1 MKYVVTIIFFLTLF
15 IAATVVAHS
24 QVPPHHKKRGKQY
37 DYKRI
42 GIQKVKP
49 FYAKR

>member
-1 MKYVVTIIFFLTLF
+1 LF

-24 QVPPHHKKRGKQY
+24 EPPHKKRGKQY